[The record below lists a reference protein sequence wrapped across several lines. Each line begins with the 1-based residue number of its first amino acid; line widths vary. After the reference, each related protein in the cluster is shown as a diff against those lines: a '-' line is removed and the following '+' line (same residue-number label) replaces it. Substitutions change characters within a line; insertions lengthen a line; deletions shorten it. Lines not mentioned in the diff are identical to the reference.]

1 MTRNRKV
8 DPEVLEREYI
18 YDSGTPPISYT
29 ELAAKYGLARNT
41 VAEKGIRGR
50 WFERRE
56 EFRKTLG
63 IKVTEAL
70 GEEWVR
76 FETAAR
82 EKLMAL
88 GMTYVEKYAKALE
101 DGEIKV
107 STRDMLGVAAMLRT
121 LMGDA
126 AAAKPTEE
134 VLLDPDADLAP
145 DEARRL
151 LAGIERVES
160 DIRSGAA
167 PAASEAG
174 PSGAGED

>member
-29 ELAAKYGLARNT
+29 DLATKYGLARNT

-50 WFERRE
+50 WYERRE

-63 IKVTEAL
+63 MKVTEAL

-82 EKLMAL
+82 EKAMDIGLQVL
-88 GMTYVEKYAKALE
+88 TKFEEQLKDPE
-101 DGEIKV
+101 FKV
-107 STRDMLGVAAMLRT
+107 STRDMVAVASMMRT
-121 LMGDA
+121 LGMDA
-126 AAAKPTEE
+126 AAARNNGEEALIDPDNAPLTEE
-134 VLLDPDADLAP
+134 F
-145 DEARRL
+145 ARRVL
-151 LAGIERVES
+151 DATES
-160 DIRSGAA
+160 GRLGPGPAA
-167 PAASEAG
+167 PPAG
-174 PSGAGED
+174 PEGTGESG

>member
-134 VLLDPDADLAP
+134 VLLDPDADLHP
-145 DEARRL
+145 DVARRV
-151 LAGIERVES
+151 LAALE
-160 DIRSGAA
+160 
-167 PAASEAG
+167 
-174 PSGAGED
+174 SGAGAPRETAATGIEELGED